1 MNTNQILSWFE
12 TQRLKANGHDMRA
25 LTEGTEM
32 PFDLAIANSESN
44 SASWYFCLHFFFP
57 FFAHK
62 IVSYQD
68 IQEVVGYEAV

>member
-12 TQRLKANGHDMRA
+12 MQRLKANGHDMRA

-44 SASWYFCLHFFFP
+44 SAS
-57 FFAHK
+57 
-62 IVSYQD
+62 
-68 IQEVVGYEAV
+68 